1 MAISPI
7 TIATQGLLNSPLS
20 VAAVR
25 GRLRIG
31 TVPPV
36 PPTPDRPPGGSSA
49 MAATWVHPYV
59 LKENLRDQIER
70 EDEEILAVIMAFM
83 EMFR

>member
-25 GRLRIG
+25 GRLTIG
-31 TVPPV
+31 DIPV
-36 PPTPDRPPGGSSA
+36 PPTRPPGGNSGT
-49 MAATWVHPYV
+49 AATWISPYV
-59 LKENLRDQIER
+59 LRDRRRAQIER

-83 EMFR
+83 ELFK

>member
-25 GRLRIG
+25 GRLRIETG
-31 TVPPV
+31 PPV
-36 PPTPDRPPGGSSA
+36 PTPPGGGGPFVG
-49 MAATWVHPYV
+49 TWVHPYV
-59 LKENLRDQIER
+59 LQEQLREQIER

-83 EMFR
+83 EMHK